1 MRNTQPETME
11 EGGCCCQAGDF
22 QEESFEIGKPGAVD
36 PVLGLE
42 VEEEGCP
49 ELLINFLPITSSLL
63 LITGREQAEGVCC
76 CQGGGH
82 RGKLGHQP
90 KNSWLYS
97 QNQDE
102 NLNFFY
108 FEIYCVFKYI
118 QNIIAEIP

>member
-1 MRNTQPETME
+1 MIQNTQQQGYFFLSEICGFSLLDRCGVFLSDFVRRISDGGQMVMRNTQPETME

-63 LITGREQAEGVCC
+63 LITGRE
-76 CQGGGH
+76 
-82 RGKLGHQP
+82 
-90 KNSWLYS
+90 
-97 QNQDE
+97 
-102 NLNFFY
+102 
-108 FEIYCVFKYI
+108 
-118 QNIIAEIP
+118 